1 MESLEERVQRFVER
15 EGLVQRGGVLL
26 VAVSGGPDS
35 VCLLHLLHR
44 LREALGVD
52 LHVGHLNHMLRGA
65 DAAADAHYVAEM
77 AQRLGIA
84 ATVENRDVAAYR
96 KEHRLSLE
104 QAAREVRYDFYCEV
118 ARSIGASHVA
128 LGHTEDDQ
136 VETIVM
142 HLVRG
147 AGLTGLRG
155 MQPRTVWQAK
165 SGSVVLLRPLL
176 EVTRA
181 ETEEYCRTHR
191 LEPRMDFSNYSP
203 AFLRNRLRHQVIPL
217 LQSCNPNIGGTL
229 LRTAR
234 AAADDLSYI
243 EERVSLAWSGVVK
256 MQANGA
262 MLDTEAL
269 LSLHPSLRRHL
280 LRRVLGAV
288 LGDVADI
295 HWVHI
300 DKMMDALAKPAGKR
314 LSLPRGLVL
323 HVGYGACFVTGS
335 GEDACP
341 FPLLEGEYALN
352 VPGDS
357 RFSGWHAKARLKAGN
372 GHPGGFEACIDVGET
387 GRDLVVRGRKVGDRF
402 QPLGM
407 SESKK
412 LQDFMVDAKIPR
424 AWRDRVPLVCAP
436 RGIVWVVGWRI
447 AEWAK
452 VKDSTEEVLHLK
464 FEAS

>member
-1 MESLEERVQRFVER
+1 MRSLEERVQRFIEE
-15 EGLVQRGGVLL
+15 EGLVQRGDVLL
-26 VAVSGGPDS
+26 AAVSGGPDS
-35 VCLLHLLHR
+35 VCLLHVLNR
-44 LREALGVD
+44 LRDVLGVD

-65 DAAADAHYVAEM
+65 DAAADAHYVARM
-77 AQRLGIA
+77 ARRLGIA
-84 ATVENRDVAAYR
+84 ATVDARDVAAYR
-96 KEHRLSLE
+96 KARRLSVE
-104 QAAREVRYDFYCEV
+104 QAARDVRYAFYCEV
-118 ARSIGASHVA
+118 ARCVGATRVA

-136 VETIVM
+136 VETILM

-147 AGLTGLRG
+147 TGLTGLRG
-155 MQPRTVWQAK
+155 MQPRTVWRAK
-165 SGSVVLLRPLL
+165 GGSVALIRPLL
-176 EVTRA
+176 GVTRA
-181 ETEEYCRTHR
+181 ETEEYCRTHH
-191 LEPRMDFSNYSP
+191 LKPRMDFSNYSP

-243 EERVSLAWSGVVK
+243 EEQVTSTWGRVVK

-262 MLDTEAL
+262 VLDTEAL

-280 LRRVLGAV
+280 LRGVVGEV
-288 LGDVADI
+288 LGDVTDI

-300 DKMMDALAKPAGKR
+300 DKMMEALAKPAGKR

-323 HVGYGACFVTGS
+323 HVGYGTCFVTRS
-335 GEDACP
+335 GEDMCP
-341 FPLLEGEYALN
+341 FPPLEGEYALS

-357 RFSGWHAKARLKAGN
+357 RFSGWHARASLKTGDVRAEGLD
-372 GHPGGFEACIDVGET
+372 ACLDVGET
-387 GRDLVVRGRKVGDRF
+387 GTELVVRGRRAGDRF

-407 SESKK
+407 SEPKK
-412 LQDFMVDAKIPR
+412 MQDFMVDAKIPR

-452 VKDSTEEVLHLK
+452 VRDSTRQVLHLE